1 MKSVGEVLHVSKTG
15 KLVVRLKDLKVPP
28 RIGLYVYSEK
38 GERVGMVVDIIGPVD
53 SPYALIKPLNRE
65 TAPRLVGSHLYIRTT
80 RPRPKTR
87 RGRRPS
93 RRGASGAR
101 RR

>member
-15 KLVVRLKDLKVPP
+15 KLVVRLEDSKVPP

-38 GERVGMVVDIIGPVD
+38 GERVGMVVDIIGPVN
-53 SPYALIKPLNRE
+53 SPYALVKPLNRE
-65 TAPRLVGSHLYIRTT
+65 TASGLVGSHLYIRITK
-80 RPRPKTR
+80 PRPKAR
-87 RGRRPS
+87 RGRHPS
-93 RRGASGAR
+93 RRGASKAR